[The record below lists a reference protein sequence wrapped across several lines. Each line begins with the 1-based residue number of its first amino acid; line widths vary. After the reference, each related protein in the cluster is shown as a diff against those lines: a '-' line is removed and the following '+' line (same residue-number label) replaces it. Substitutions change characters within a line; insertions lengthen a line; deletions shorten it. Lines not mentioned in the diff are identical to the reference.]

1 MTNSRVFFGAGI
13 AGALLLAVPVLRML
27 FGAPGPVA
35 VDAVVGVFGVVL
47 LALLYLGYTQEG
59 VLPFGA
65 VPNVVAHIRFN
76 GPLFRFVAGL
86 STPQIAAAFAVG
98 SGMLVASWCRWKLGS
113 DNPASWAW
121 PPATCW
127 TLP

>member
-47 LALLYLGYTQEG
+47 LALW
-59 VLPFGA
+59 A
-65 VPNVVAHIRFN
+65 
-76 GPLFRFVAGL
+76 
-86 STPQIAAAFAVG
+86 SAAATRSRSASRRRSLARASLLGG
-98 SGMLVASWCRWKLGS
+98 SHARS
-113 DNPASWAW
+113 
-121 PPATCW
+121 
-127 TLP
+127 